1 MTNTRKFTM
10 ENTRKMVVMALFVA
24 LTYLANFICNFKLEF
39 LSFEAKDA
47 VTVICA
53 YALGPVS
60 GCVVALLSAVIES
73 LTTSTTGIYGFIM
86 NVAGS
91 VTFVGIAGVF
101 YKLKKNTASA
111 VVGLTL
117 ATILMSVVMVGLNI
131 ALTPFYMK
139 VPRETV
145 INLIAPM
152 LLPFNLVKG
161 VFNSAVALVIKNPI
175 MKAMEISEIIPKH
188 QKTESKFAK
197 NFVLIAS
204 VLVVVLALAYFVV
217 MLGGK
222 VEMFE

>member
-1 MTNTRKFTM
+1 MTDTRKISI
-10 ENTRKMVVMALFVA
+10 EHTRKMVVMALFVA

-53 YALGPVS
+53 YALGPVA

-73 LTTSTTGIYGFIM
+73 LTTSTTGIYGFVM

-91 VTFVGIAGVF
+91 VTFVGIAGAF
-101 YKLKKNTASA
+101 YKLKKNTASRILGLLVA
-111 VVGLTL
+111 TVV
-117 ATILMSVVMVGLNI
+117 MSVVMVGLNI

-139 VPRETV
+139 VPREMV
-145 INLIAPM
+145 VELIAPM

-161 VFNSAVALVIKNPI
+161 VFNSAVALVICQPI
-175 MKAMEISEIIPKH
+175 MRAMEISGIVQKSQVAETKISRRIIV
-188 QKTESKFAK
+188 A
-197 NFVLIAS
+197 LS
-204 VLVVVLALAYFVV
+204 VLVLVVALAYFMV

>member
-1 MTNTRKFTM
+1 MTNTRKFTI
-10 ENTRKMVVMALFVA
+10 EHTRKMVVMALFVA

-47 VTVICA
+47 VTVICS
-53 YALGPVS
+53 YALGPVA

-91 VTFVGIAGVF
+91 VTFVGIAGAF
-101 YKLKKNTASA
+101 YKFKKNTASSVLGLLTA
-111 VVGLTL
+111 TVV
-117 ATILMSVVMVGLNI
+117 MSVVMVGLNI

-139 VPRETV
+139 VPRQTV
-145 INLIAPM
+145 VELIAPM

-161 VFNSAVALVIKNPI
+161 VFNSAVALVICQPI
-175 MKAMEISEIIPKH
+175 MRAMEISGIVQKT
-188 QKTESKFAK
+188 QKTESKISK
-197 NFVLIAS
+197 RV
-204 VLVVVLALAYFVV
+204 VLVGSVFVVLLALGYFVV